1 MISKSRLMVEPEG
14 LWTASL
20 NVKYY
25 KKYYKKAINAF
36 RAVMV

>member
-1 MISKSRLMVEPEG
+1 MTSKSRLPAEPEG

-25 KKYYKKAINAF
+25 KKAINAF